1 MIEDELFCVVSFET
15 SHQAIAAEMAV
26 TGLQDA
32 RLIPLPPEIS
42 KGCGLAL
49 RIKFDDKDAAET
61 LLKTSNAAYQ
71 HIYELSIHDSKRD
84 IRKLV

>member
-1 MIEDELFCVVSFET
+1 MPAELFCVISFET

-32 RLIPLPPEIS
+32 RLIPMPPEIS

-49 RIKFDDKDAAET
+49 RVNRNDKDMAEA
-61 LLKTSNAAYQ
+61 LLKTHNASYRNM
-71 HIYELSIHDSKRD
+71 YELSIHGSQRN
-84 IRKLV
+84 IRKLL